1 MTELFPAID
10 LLDGSY
16 VRLSQGD
23 YGRSTVYG
31 ADPSEIVAQFIAAGS
46 AWIHVVDLNA
56 ARGDGPVN
64 RTLIAAM
71 AAQCSAAGVKLQT
84 GGGVRSVDD
93 AHALFD
99 AGVSRVVVGTAAVRE
114 PSVISTIT
122 NACPHGLVAVG
133 LDAHL
138 QPNGTWDVAVQ
149 GWTQTSG
156 KLLFDVLKESVGNGA
171 SAVVATDIARDGMLT
186 GPATQLYADILDFA
200 KHHDIELD
208 VIASGGV
215 SGPHDV
221 AALATLPG
229 LAGVIAGRA
238 IYEGHLDVAEGVR
251 LCRHT
256 SHSGGLL

>member
-31 ADPSEIVAQFIAAGS
+31 NDPGEIVAQFISAG
-46 AWIHVVDLNA
+46 AHWIHVVDLNA

-64 RTLIAAM
+64 RAVISTLAT
-71 AAQCSAAGVKLQT
+71 QCSTAGVKLQT
-84 GGGVRSVDD
+84 GGGVRSVND

-99 AGVSRVVVGTAAVRE
+99 SGVSRVVVGTAAVRQ
-114 PSVISTIT
+114 PSVISDIT
-122 NACPHGLVAVG
+122 QACPGGLVAVG

-138 QPNGTWDVAVQ
+138 QPNGSWDVAVQ
-149 GWTQTSG
+149 GWTQASG
-156 KLLFDVLKESVGNGA
+156 KLLFDVLEESIANGA
-171 SAVVATDIARDGMLT
+171 TAVVATDIARDGMLT
-186 GPATQLYADILDFA
+186 GPATQLYVDILKFA
-200 KHHDIELD
+200 VTWNIALD

-215 SGPHDV
+215 SGPKDV
-221 AALATLPG
+221 SDLAALSG

-238 IYEGHLDVAEGVR
+238 IYEGHLDVAEGVQI
-251 LCRHT
+251 CRRT
-256 SHSGGLL
+256 TQTNAP